1 MKWLVLG
8 GIALVSVVVVL
19 GAYTR
24 LVDAGLGC
32 PDWPGC
38 YGFISVPATPEDIA
52 AAEALFP
59 DSPVEQDKAWAEMV
73 HRYFAAS
80 LGLLAL
86 AIWAVAWRR
95 RMPLTIPIAFVVL
108 VVAQGIFG
116 AWTVTLKLWPQ
127 VVTLHLL
134 GGFATLALLWV
145 YGLRIGVV
153 RSFPVP
159 GQLRGHVAA
168 AIGIVVLQV
177 ALGGWTSSNYAAL
190 ACPDFPACHG
200 SLLPDMDFRAGFNL
214 AQDVGP
220 NYLGGKM
227 TSDARVA
234 IQMTHRLGAFL
245 VLFAVGWLAYRLAGP
260 LRWTLAGVL
269 VVQFGLGVA
278 NVLAQLPLAVATLH
292 NAGAALLL
300 LALITVYAG
309 TIDASPRTQLE
320 REASDPGTPDDL
332 EQP

>member
-86 AIWAVAWRR
+86 AIWAAAWRR
-95 RMPLTIPIAFVVL
+95 RMPLTIPIAFAVL
-108 VVAQGIFG
+108 VVAQGVFG

-127 VVTLHLL
+127 VVTAHLL
-134 GGFATLALLWV
+134 GGFATLALLWI
-145 YGLRIGVV
+145 YGLRIGAV

-159 GQLRGHVAA
+159 GRFRRHVAA

-245 VLFAVGWLAYRLAGP
+245 VLFAVGWLAYRLTGP
-260 LRWTLAGVL
+260 IRWTLAGVL

-309 TIDASPRTQLE
+309 TIDASPRAQLE

>member
-127 VVTLHLL
+127 VVTVHLL

-145 YGLRIGVV
+145 YGLRIGAI
-153 RSFPVP
+153 RSLPVP
-159 GQLRGHVAA
+159 GQFRRRVAVV
-168 AIGIVVLQV
+168 IGIVVLQV

-190 ACPDFPACHG
+190 ACPDFPTCHG

-234 IQMTHRLGAFL
+234 IQMTHRLGAFI